1 MLLRLW
7 LSGFAGVHPDEA
19 YYWTWAQDLQTGYF
33 DHPPMIAYVIA
44 GGQALIELIFPTEM
58 LNAYPR
64 FFSIVKLKAGAFF
77 LTTFLTPLILG
88 RCIEWVQ
95 RSPLRITQMM
105 ALLIT
110 PVIFVGPQIVT
121 PDSPLFFAWSICL
134 LCTIRIQRRRF
145 HNANIGDTTPS
156 LPVLSIV
163 IGLALAFA
171 AYSKYSAIL
180 LVFLIVVSGAGLW
193 NSMLIALVTAIL
205 MIPYASWTYTF
216 GLENQAGIFFQFQ
229 NALGN
234 ALKAPRYNF
243 VGDLWLTQLFFW
255 TPMVFIGVF
264 VCLFTDVRRFF
275 QSDKS
280 HRLSGT
286 LFLWAIVPLILFSLT
301 ALKRPAEA
309 NWPLVGAIP
318 ATVMVL
324 SRLKDRVFG
333 LWLYIA
339 QCLVVISSAWLLLT
353 QGQELARIVEPF
365 HAKAAARLRQPS
377 RLREFDGWQRIY
389 TLLGDSVRTTDE
401 VILVESFQVLSS
413 LAFAGSSRPVT
424 ESIPNPLAIWKSGS
438 RKSQFNH
445 SPKYLSDAEEKQAP
459 HWLLTRNS
467 PSLPNCTPHQNLIK
481 SIGEVYTLYACN
493 NLRP

>member
-19 YYWTWAQDLQTGYF
+19 YYWTWAQDLRLGYY

-44 GGQALIELIFPTEM
+44 VGQSLIEFIFPDEM
-58 LNAYPR
+58 LNNYPQ
-64 FFSIVKLKAGAFF
+64 FFSIVKLKAGAYF

-95 RSPLRITQMM
+95 RAPLRITQML

-110 PVIFVGPQIVT
+110 PALFVGPQIVT

-145 HNANIGDTTPS
+145 HNLNVGDPTPS
-156 LPVLSIV
+156 LPLLSI
-163 IGLALAFA
+163 IMGFALAFA

-193 NSMLIALVTAIL
+193 NSLLIGFVTGLLML
-205 MIPYASWTYTF
+205 PYADWMLTF
-216 GLENQAGIFFQFQ
+216 GTENQAGVLFQFQ
-229 NALGN
+229 NALGHVLHP
-234 ALKAPRYNF
+234 ARYNF
-243 VGDLWLTQLFFW
+243 VGDLWLSQVFFW
-255 TPMVFIGVF
+255 TPMVFLGVF

-286 LFLWAIVPLILFSLT
+286 LFLWTIVPLILFSLT

-324 SRLKDRVFG
+324 SRLKDRSFG
-333 LWLYIA
+333 LWVYIA
-339 QCLVVISSAWLLLT
+339 QCFFIVVIAWSVLT
-353 QGQELARIVEPF
+353 QGPQLARLVEPF
-365 HAKAAARLRQPS
+365 HEKAAQKLLQPS
-377 RLREFDGWQRIY
+377 RLKEFDGWNRIY

-401 VILVESFQVLSS
+401 VVLVESFQVLSS
-413 LAFAGSSRPVT
+413 LAFAGSSRT
-424 ESIPNPLAIWKSGS
+424 MTDKIPNQLAIWESGS
-438 RKSQFNH
+438 RKSQFNFLNE
-445 SPKYLSDAEEKQAP
+445 YRSDAESAQKP
-459 HWLLTRNS
+459 HWLLTRS
-467 PSLPNCTPHQNLIK
+467 SKEVPGCRFHQNLIK
-481 SIGEVYTLYACN
+481 SIGEVYTLHTCN
-493 NLRP
+493 GLRP